1 MRKAKSLKRIVPSAE
16 CAILHTHNAYQ
27 GMKRFHPHEV
37 VELLY
42 CIKEKFLHNPK
53 LFKFLV
59 AKIRTLSIFLYT
71 SNSECITIYAYYSR
85 VSSSIGYK

>member
-27 GMKRFHPHEV
+27 GMKGFHPHEV

-42 CIKEKFLHNPK
+42 GIKEKFLHNPIA
-53 LFKFLV
+53 FKFLGC
-59 AKIRTLSIFLYT
+59 KDTHIIYIPLYLKFGM
-71 SNSECITIYAYYSR
+71 YYHLC
-85 VSSSIGYK
+85 VLQPCVILNWL